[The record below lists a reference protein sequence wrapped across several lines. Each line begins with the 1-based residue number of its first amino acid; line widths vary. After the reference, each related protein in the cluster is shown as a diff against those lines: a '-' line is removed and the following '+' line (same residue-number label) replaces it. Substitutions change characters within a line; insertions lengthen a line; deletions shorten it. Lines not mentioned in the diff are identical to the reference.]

1 MVCKKAERSQ
11 NSKEYMNKTEEEIV
25 NTNWETD
32 DAHTMWETLK
42 EKVEH
47 VAQLICGSSDD
58 DVDKNQEWMTEEISK
73 LMDLQ
78 KQCKRR
84 KNAEEENIRH
94 KKINKMYR
102 AAKAKF

>member
-1 MVCKKAERSQ
+1 
-11 NSKEYMNKTEEEIV
+11 MNKTEEEIV

-32 DAHTMWETLK
+32 DAHTMIEPLK

-58 DVDKNQEWMTEEISK
+58 DVNNKQEWMTEEILK
-73 LMDLQ
+73 LMDLR
-78 KQCKRR
+78 KWCKGRM
-84 KNAEEENIRH
+84 NAEEEIKCKTLGKR
-94 KKINKMYR
+94 INQMCR